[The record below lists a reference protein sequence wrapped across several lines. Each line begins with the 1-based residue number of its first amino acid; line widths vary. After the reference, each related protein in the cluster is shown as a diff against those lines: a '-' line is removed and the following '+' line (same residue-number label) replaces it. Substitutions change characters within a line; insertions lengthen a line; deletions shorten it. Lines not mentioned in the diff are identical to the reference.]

1 MEIKYVVKITDKTQL
16 FILNDASRNKM
27 KEGGKK
33 SPDTINTLNNMQ
45 ENFVLPLNLVQEP
58 NSFGPVLLIR
68 YPLRKMDQFQ
78 RTKQGNAAQFYIGL
92 TTLIITFLLLP
103 FRFSFF
109 YLPTHPHT
117 HYPRTIKIH
126 NVLDF

>member
-1 MEIKYVVKITDKTQL
+1 
-16 FILNDASRNKM
+16 
-27 KEGGKK
+27 
-33 SPDTINTLNNMQ
+33 MQ
-45 ENFVLPLNLVQEP
+45 ENFVLLLNLVQEP